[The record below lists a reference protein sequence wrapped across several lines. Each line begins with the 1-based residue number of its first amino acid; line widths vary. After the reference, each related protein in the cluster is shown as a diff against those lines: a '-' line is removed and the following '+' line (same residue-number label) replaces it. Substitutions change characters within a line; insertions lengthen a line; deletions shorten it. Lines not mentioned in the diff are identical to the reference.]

1 MRALMR
7 TENIFIEPSACASF
21 AAFLHPD
28 EMEGYVRKK
37 GLCDCLGQ
45 ATHIAWATGGSMV
58 PQDMVEEY
66 LNTWKQA

>member
-28 EMEGYVRKK
+28 EMEGYIRKR
-37 GLCDCLGQ
+37 DSV
-45 ATHIAWATGGSMV
+45 TAWDR
-58 PQDMVEEY
+58 PPI
-66 LNTWKQA
+66 